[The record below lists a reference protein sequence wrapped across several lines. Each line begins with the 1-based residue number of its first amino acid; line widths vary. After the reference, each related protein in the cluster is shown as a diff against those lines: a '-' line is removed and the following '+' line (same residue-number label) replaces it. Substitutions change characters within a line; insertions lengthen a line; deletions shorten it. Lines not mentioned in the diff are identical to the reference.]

1 MPMDNQMPKQNRA
14 GRPDLTGLRL
24 RLRPGFLVSYS
35 VAGLVA
41 LGLLAFAISRVLSS
55 EIRSSQLTNATASA
69 NLLASSAYGPRLS
82 GSRQL
87 KIAQLRALDQA
98 TLAARRAAGLI
109 GVGIWDNRSQILY
122 ATKHRLIGKTIVR
135 PADVASAVA
144 GETSTVV
151 GQGTQSP
158 IAQAAGK
165 QIDVAVPIYDR
176 GGTKVVAVAEIVLP
190 YAPVAQAISAQTRRI
205 DYVLFGAALLFY
217 AALWPRLLRASRAI
231 RTQADP
237 EKQALLRELE
247 NGIKHDELLLHYQP
261 TIDLGEGRVVAVEAL
276 LRWQHPKRG
285 LLGPSEFLPT
295 LTDGDLNG
303 RLTLHVVGMALRDC
317 GEWRDRGID
326 AAVNVNLSVSN
337 VIDDALPEQIGK
349 LLATCGIPPAA
360 LGLEV
365 TETAILSDPDR
376 AATMLEALHRMGVR
390 IAIDDYGTGYSSL
403 ACLRDL
409 PISELKVDRE
419 FVVGLRKR
427 PRDEAIVR
435 STIRL
440 AHELEVK
447 VIAEGV
453 EDAKTVSELVALEC
467 DMAQGY
473 YFSPPLTL
481 PDLVAWFEAPIVAG
495 GAVAVAEPAA
505 SANGTTT
512 AVGAPA
518 TTTVL

>member
-1 MPMDNQMPKQNRA
+1 MPTQSRA
-14 GRPDLTGLRL
+14 GHADLAGLRL
-24 RLRPGFLVSYS
+24 RLRPGFLLSYS
-35 VAGLVA
+35 LAGLIGV
-41 LGLLAFAISRVLSS
+41 GLLAFAVSRILSS
-55 EIRSSQLTNATASA
+55 DIRNSQLTSASASA
-69 NLLASSAYGPRLS
+69 NLLAASAYGPRLS

-87 KIAQLRALDQA
+87 KITQIRALDRA
-98 TLAARRAAGLI
+98 TLAARRTAGLI
-109 GVGIWDNRSQILY
+109 GVGIWDNRGQILY
-122 ATKHRLIGKTIVR
+122 SSDHRLIGKSIVR
-135 PADVASAVA
+135 PAEVESAVG

-151 GQGTQSP
+151 GPGTQSP
-158 IAQAAGK
+158 IAHAAGK
-165 QIDVAVPIYDR
+165 QIDVAAPVYAR
-176 GGTKVVAVAEIVLP
+176 SGRKVIAVAEIALP
-190 YAPVAQAISAQTRRI
+190 YTPVAQAISTQTKRI

-231 RTQADP
+231 RTQSDP

-247 NGIKHDELLLHYQP
+247 NGIKRDELLLYYQP
-261 TIDLGEGRVVAVEAL
+261 AIDLNEGRVVAVEAL

-285 LLGPSEFLPT
+285 LLAPSEFLT
-295 LTDGDLNG
+295 TVTDDDLNG

-365 TETAILSDPDR
+365 TETAIVTDPEK
-376 AATMLEALHRMGVR
+376 AAVMLEALHRMGVR

-403 ACLRDL
+403 AVLRDL

-453 EDAKTVSELVALEC
+453 EDAKTVSDLVALEC

-473 YFSPPLTL
+473 YFSPPLPL

-495 GAVAVAEPAA
+495 GSAVIEPAI
-505 SANGTTT
+505 
-512 AVGAPA
+512 GAEAATIVTEPA

>member
-1 MPMDNQMPKQNRA
+1 M
-14 GRPDLTGLRL
+14 
-24 RLRPGFLVSYS
+24 
-35 VAGLVA
+35 
-41 LGLLAFAISRVLSS
+41 
-55 EIRSSQLTNATASA
+55 
-69 NLLASSAYGPRLS
+69 
-82 GSRQL
+82 
-87 KIAQLRALDQA
+87 
-98 TLAARRAAGLI
+98 
-109 GVGIWDNRSQILY
+109 
-122 ATKHRLIGKTIVR
+122 IGKSIVR
-135 PADVASAVA
+135 PAEVASAIA

-151 GQGTQSP
+151 GSGTQSP
-158 IAQAAGK
+158 IAHAAGE
-165 QIDVAVPIYDR
+165 QIDVAVPIYGR
-176 GGTKVVAVAEIVLP
+176 SGAKVTAVAEIVLP
-190 YAPVAQAISAQTRRI
+190 YAPVAQAISAQTKRI

-247 NGIKHDELLLHYQP
+247 NGIKRDELLLHYQP
-261 TIDLGEGRVVAVEAL
+261 AIDLGEGRVVAVEAL

-285 LLGPSEFLPT
+285 LLAPSEFLPS
-295 LTDGDLNG
+295 LTNDDLNG

-326 AAVNVNLSVSN
+326 AAVNVNLTVSN

-365 TETAILSDPDR
+365 TEAAIVTDPEK
-376 AATMLEALHRMGVR
+376 AAVMLEALHRMGVR

-403 ACLRDL
+403 AVLRDL
-409 PISELKVDRE
+409 PISELKIDRS
-419 FVVGLRKR
+419 FIVGLRKR

-453 EDAKTVSELVALEC
+453 EDHKTVSELVALEC

-473 YFSPPLTL
+473 YFSRPLPL
-481 PDLVAWFEAPIVAG
+481 PDLVAWFEAPVVAG
-495 GAVAVAEPAA
+495 GSAERAAGVTGTTTVIAEPA
-505 SANGTTT
+505 
-512 AVGAPA
+512 
-518 TTTVL
+518 TTVL

>member
-1 MPMDNQMPKQNRA
+1 MPKQSRA
-14 GRPDLTGLRL
+14 GRADLIGLRQ
-24 RLRPGFLVSYS
+24 RLRPGFLLSYS
-35 VAGLVA
+35 LAGLIGV
-41 LGLLAFAISRVLSS
+41 GLLAFAVSRILSTD
-55 EIRSSQLTNATASA
+55 IRGSQLTNATSSA
-69 NLLASSAYGPRLS
+69 NLLASSAYGPRLN

-87 KIAQLRALDQA
+87 KIAQLHALDQA
-98 TLAARRAAGLI
+98 TLAARRTAGLL

-122 ATKHRLIGKTIVR
+122 ATDHRLIDKTLVR
-135 PADVASAVA
+135 PPVVESAVA
-144 GETSTVV
+144 GGTSTVV
-151 GQGTQSP
+151 GSGAQSP
-158 IAQAAGK
+158 IAPTAGK
-165 QIDVAVPIYDR
+165 QIDVAAPIYDR
-176 GGTKVVAVAEIVLP
+176 NGANIIAVAEIVLP
-190 YAPVAQAISAQTRRI
+190 YAPVAQEITDQTKRI
-205 DYVLFGAALLFY
+205 DFVLFGAALLFY
-217 AALWPRLLRASRAI
+217 AALWPRLLRASRAV

-247 NGIKHDELLLHYQP
+247 NGIKRDELLLHYQP
-261 TIDLGEGRVVAVEAL
+261 TIDLNAGRVVAVEAL

-285 LLGPSEFLPT
+285 LLAPSEFLPT
-295 LTDGDLNG
+295 LTDDDLNG

-326 AAVNVNLSVSN
+326 AAVNVNLTVSN

-365 TETAILSDPDR
+365 TETAIVTDPEK
-376 AATMLEALHRMGVR
+376 AAVMLEALHRMGVR

-403 ACLRDL
+403 AVLRDL

-453 EDAKTVSELVALEC
+453 EDAKTVSELVALDC

-473 YFSPPLTL
+473 YFSPPLSL

-495 GAVAVAEPAA
+495 GSTAAETSATATGPGTAVAEPA
-505 SANGTTT
+505 TTT
-512 AVGAPA
+512 A
-518 TTTVL
+518 L